1 MKTTAILLFSL
12 AVIFTLA
19 LFYNIKSDKEVKIE
33 GPRDQMFAALIE
45 DESYRQEFMNAM
57 QSKHPD
63 LILESAFAITNDNK
77 GMQAQMMNQ
86 MVAMCYSD
94 SSMSEMMMGMSMNMC
109 EMDKGLC
116 AKMSHMMMNHPAT
129 MQCMIR
135 RMHEEGMINKVCMD
149 DLLENMEAVEQNVQ
163 ETEDLTSRP

>member
-19 LFYNIKSDKEVKIE
+19 LFYNIKADKAYNIDS
-33 GPRDQMFAALIE
+33 PRDQMFSALIE
-45 DESYRQEFMNAM
+45 DETYRNEFMEAM
-57 QSKHPD
+57 QAKYPD

-77 GMQAQMMNQ
+77 GMQAEMMNQ

-109 EMDKGLC
+109 EMDKKLC
-116 AKMSHMMMNHPAT
+116 NKMSHMMINHPGT
-129 MQCMIR
+129 MKCMIHM
-135 RMHEEGMINKVCMD
+135 MHEKGMINKGCRDEMMTSI
-149 DLLENMEAVEQNVQ
+149 ESIVQ
-163 ETEDLTSRP
+163 DASESEDSSSRP